1 MKKLSLAF
9 ALSLLTLPLCANQEH
24 IAIADTQPN
33 YDLLMRQC
41 NFILSD
47 YAKRGDVYGV
57 FCYEYICEY
66 LKKQNTADA
75 FKVLNNLI
83 SAGRLPTYEFNINAC
98 ELLGNQA
105 LRNVGVNPIVSHYY

>member
-1 MKKLSLAF
+1 MKKLSLVF
-9 ALSLLTLPLCANQEH
+9 ALSLLTLSLCADQEN
-24 IAIADTQPN
+24 IAIANTKPN
-33 YDLLMRQC
+33 YDLLMSQC
-41 NFILSD
+41 NFILSN

-57 FCYEYICEY
+57 FCYESICEY

-75 FKVLNNLI
+75 FTVLSNLV
-83 SAGRLPTYEFNINAC
+83 SAGRLPTYEFSINGC